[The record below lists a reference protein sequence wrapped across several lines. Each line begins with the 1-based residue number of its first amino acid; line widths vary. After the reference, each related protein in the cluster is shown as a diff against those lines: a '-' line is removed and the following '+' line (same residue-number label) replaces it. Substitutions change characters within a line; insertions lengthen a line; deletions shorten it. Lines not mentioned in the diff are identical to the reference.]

1 MRTAVAARRTP
12 VLIPFSRCARW
23 AFAALAISI
32 GVTVAHGCHKA
43 DADHEPAVAPPTSEH
58 RTP

>member
-1 MRTAVAARRTP
+1 MRTRTVFP
-12 VLIPFSRCARW
+12 PLPLRLSLPRLTRL
-23 AFAALAISI
+23 AFAAVLVCWVA
-32 GVTVAHGCHKA
+32 VVAHGCHGA